1 MNIPKILYITE
12 PQKHFGLYFSK
23 LHIYIRSVSL
33 KYFGLSWCHII
44 RKMADQT
51 KIKLFQSLR
60 KYFQILGTLS
70 PDSDQNRPFNRRN
83 VFVLF
88 FYIQMFASVLA
99 FTLLKAQ
106 TVAEFGLNYYGY
118 MTELVCISAISLQIY
133 RKIETFKLI
142 SNCEEFVEK
151 SKLKKLLVFLWWFK
165 NQLRIDLIW

>member
-1 MNIPKILYITE
+1 
-12 PQKHFGLYFSK
+12 
-23 LHIYIRSVSL
+23 
-33 KYFGLSWCHII
+33 
-44 RKMADQT
+44 MADQT

-60 KYFQILGTLS
+60 KYFQILGTFS
-70 PDSDQNRPFNRRN
+70 PESDQNRAFNRRN
-83 VFVLF
+83 VSVLF

-142 SNCEEFVEK
+142 SNCEEFIEK
-151 SKLKKLLVFLWWFK
+151 SKLKKLLVFL
-165 NQLRIDLIW
+165 